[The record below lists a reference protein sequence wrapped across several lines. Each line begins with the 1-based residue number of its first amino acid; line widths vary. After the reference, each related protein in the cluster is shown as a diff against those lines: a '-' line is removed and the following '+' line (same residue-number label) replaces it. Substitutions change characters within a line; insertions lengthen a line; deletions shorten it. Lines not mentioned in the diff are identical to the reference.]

1 MGMRTHRKRPQ
12 AQKPREFRTENPR
25 FAEEM
30 HALGSSNATQP
41 HRNKK
46 KYHRPSQNRQEWS

>member
-1 MGMRTHRKRPQ
+1 MNKKTSRKRPQ
-12 AQKPREFRTENPR
+12 NPKPRDFRTENPR

-30 HALGSSNATQP
+30 HALGSSSAASP

-46 KYHRPSQNRQEWS
+46 KYHRPTERRQEWF